1 MAKATVFSIV
11 LAPEL
16 HDAFLAAAEACDRPP
31 AQVMRSLMREFI
43 QRQQAAAAL
52 AAEAADGADE
62 GSAIADVNG
71 IGSAGVGDDAGSE
84 GIAAPEAPDP
94 ADGSVQ
100 AKAVD
105 APPDAAVANEAAGL
119 PADATAASE
128 TVEQP
133 ATA

>member
-43 QRQQAAAAL
+43 QRQNDAAAL

-62 GSAIADVNG
+62 GGAATDANG
-71 IGSAGVGDDAGSE
+71 IGNAGAADDARSE
-84 GIAAPEAPDP
+84 AIAETAAPHA
-94 ADGSVQ
+94 ADVAS
-100 AKAVD
+100 
-105 APPDAAVANEAAGL
+105 DAADM
-119 PADATAASE
+119 PADATTASE
-128 TVEQP
+128 AGEQP
-133 ATA
+133 AAA